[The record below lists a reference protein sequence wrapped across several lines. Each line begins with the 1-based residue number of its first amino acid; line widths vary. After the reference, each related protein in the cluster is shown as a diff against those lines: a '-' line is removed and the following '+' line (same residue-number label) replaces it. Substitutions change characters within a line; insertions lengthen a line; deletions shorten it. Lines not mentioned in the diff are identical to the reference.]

1 MLYILS
7 WAFCLALLLAVYK
20 VFLCGTTFH
29 RFNRFLLLG
38 FLALSAV
45 LPLCHIETE
54 HTGFSI
60 AETEFV
66 KTLETM
72 YSRPEAVA
80 TSLQEEAIT
89 PKATGNII
97 DENIELQ
104 VATEGNTARAN
115 MQPSD
120 KNRIDNVTETGHA
133 PIWPYL
139 LVGIYLMYVMII
151 LCGWVR
157 STVRMKRFLRSC
169 RRYRLGK
176 WIRLAVHK
184 NLFGPF
190 NWMNYI
196 VVPDEERKLHSD
208 VAVCHEMA
216 HVRCL
221 HCIDLVV
228 VGVCA
233 LVNPVAWL
241 LLRELKALHEYEAD
255 DHVLR
260 SGRLEAKTYQTLLI
274 KKTVG
279 AEAYALA
286 SCLNF
291 NLKNRII
298 MMKKEQ
304 TNGWR
309 KAWLLAVIPVA
320 GVALAV
326 FAKPASEADKS
337 VDICLAPVET
347 ADIPLQPD
355 ASRAVNLYVEKDGD
369 VYCSVGGHAFFK
381 HEKQQIDIELDD
393 VVGQG
398 VMDAYENGKPTT
410 VHITCEEGTDVE
422 KYKSVHSQARTAL
435 TLAKSKVDNPEKIDE
450 RIAVHNNEYRALLGS
465 SAVADNDT
473 IYKVVENLPEFP
485 GGTGELMTYLMKNLV
500 YPQECNAVPGFGM
513 RVIVRVVVEKDGS
526 LSDITVLNHKDSN
539 KETAEN
545 KAALDKAR
553 EAARNEAVR
562 VVKSMPKWTPAKHK
576 GKAVRCYFTM
586 PVAFRTK

>member
-20 VFLCGTTFH
+20 IFLSGTTFH

-54 HTGFSI
+54 HTDI
-60 AETEFV
+60 AIANTEFV
-66 KTLETM
+66 RTI
-72 YSRPEAVA
+72 EA
-80 TSLQEEAIT
+80 LQENHTAAVVTDVDAVQHPVQTVSEEVNT
-89 PKATGNII
+89 P
-97 DENIELQ
+97 
-104 VATEGNTARAN
+104 V
-115 MQPSD
+115 
-120 KNRIDNVTETGHA
+120 
-133 PIWPYL
+133 WPYL
-139 LVGIYLMYVMII
+139 LVGIYLMYVLII
-151 LCGWVR
+151 LSGWVR
-157 STVRMKRFLRSC
+157 STVKMKHFLRSC
-169 RRYRLGK
+169 RRYRLGR
-176 WIRLAVHK
+176 WVRLAVHK

-196 VVPDEERKLHSD
+196 VVPDEERKLHTD

-228 VGVCA
+228 VGMCA

-304 TNGWR
+304 TNRWR
-309 KAWLLAVIPVA
+309 KAWLLAAIPVA
-320 GVALAV
+320 GVALAM
-326 FAKPASEADKS
+326 FAVPASEAKAENGMTDTC
-337 VDICLAPVET
+337 VDAFPEVNIPVKT
-347 ADIPLQPD
+347 D
-355 ASRAVNLYVEKDGD
+355 ASIAANIYVEKDGD
-369 VYCSVGGHAFFK
+369 VYCSTNGNQFFM
-381 HEKQQIDIELDD
+381 HDMSNVDIKLDD
-393 VVGQG
+393 IVAQG
-398 VMDAYENGKPTT
+398 VVNAYENGKPTA
-410 VHITCEEGTDVE
+410 VHITCEKGTSVE
-422 KYKSVHSQARTAL
+422 TYKSVHAEVRAAL
-435 TLAKSKVDNPEKIDE
+435 TDVKSKVDNPAKIDE
-450 RIAVHNNEYRALLGS
+450 RIAVHNNEYRQLAGS
-465 SAVADNDT
+465 KSANAVKPVAAAAGDTT
-473 IYKVVENLPEFP
+473 IYKICENVPEFP

-500 YPQECNAVPGFGM
+500 YPQECNAFPGFKM
-513 RVIVRVVVEKDGS
+513 RVIVRTVVEKDGS
-526 LSDITVLNHKDSN
+526 LSGITVLNDISSCQ
-539 KETAEN
+539 TTPEN
-545 KAALDKAR
+545 KAAFEKAR
-553 EAARNEAVR
+553 KAAYDEAIR
-562 VVKSMPKWTPAKHK
+562 VMKSMPKWTPGTIK
-576 GKAVRCYFTM
+576 GKAVRSYFTI
-586 PVAFRTK
+586 PVTFRTN

>member
-20 VFLCGTTFH
+20 VFLSGTTFH

-54 HTGFSI
+54 HTDI
-60 AETEFV
+60 AIANTEFV
-66 KTLETM
+66 RTLETLQDGG
-72 YSRPEAVA
+72 ANVA
-80 TSLQEEAIT
+80 GRSAIVQDGEGT
-89 PKATGNII
+89 AIS
-97 DENIELQ
+97 D
-104 VATEGNTARAN
+104 VANDGTKVE
-115 MQPSD
+115 D
-120 KNRIDNVTETGHA
+120 KPVVWA
-133 PIWPYL
+133 YL
-139 LVGIYLMYVMII
+139 LVGVYLMYVLII
-151 LCGWVR
+151 LSGWVR
-157 STVRMKRFLRSC
+157 STVKMKRFLRAC

-176 WIRLAVHK
+176 WVRLAVHK

-196 VVPDEERKLHSD
+196 VVPDEERKLHTD

-228 VGVCA
+228 VGMCA

-347 ADIPLQPD
+347 VDIPLQPD

-381 HEKQQIDIELDD
+381 HEKQRIDIELDD
-393 VVGQG
+393 VVSQG
-398 VMDAYENGKPTT
+398 VMDAYENAKPTT

-435 TLAKSKVDNPEKIDE
+435 TLAKSKVDNPEKIDG

-526 LSDITVLNHKDSN
+526 LSDITVLKHKDSN
-539 KETAEN
+539 KETPEN

-586 PVAFRTK
+586 PVTFRTK

>member
-20 VFLCGTTFH
+20 VFLSGTTFH

-54 HTGFSI
+54 HTDI
-60 AETEFV
+60 AIANTEFV
-66 KTLETM
+66 RTLETLQDGGANA
-72 YSRPEAVA
+72 SGRSAIVPDGEGTAISDVANDGTKAEDKPAVWA
-80 TSLQEEAIT
+80 
-89 PKATGNII
+89 
-97 DENIELQ
+97 
-104 VATEGNTARAN
+104 
-115 MQPSD
+115 
-120 KNRIDNVTETGHA
+120 
-133 PIWPYL
+133 YL
-139 LVGIYLMYVMII
+139 LVGVYLMYVLII
-151 LCGWVR
+151 LSGWVR
-157 STVRMKRFLRSC
+157 STVKMKRFLCAC
-169 RRYRLGK
+169 RRYRLGR
-176 WIRLAVHK
+176 WVRLAVHK

-228 VGVCA
+228 VGACA

-381 HEKQQIDIELDD
+381 HEKQRIDIELDD
-393 VVGQG
+393 VVAQG

-422 KYKSVHSQARTAL
+422 KYKSVHSKARAAL
-435 TLAKSKVDNPEKIDE
+435 AGVKSEVDNPGKIDG

-539 KETAEN
+539 KETPEN
-545 KAALDKAR
+545 KAAR

-586 PVAFRTK
+586 PVTFRTK

>member
-20 VFLCGTTFH
+20 VFLSGTTFH

-54 HTGFSI
+54 HTDI
-60 AETEFV
+60 AIANTEFV
-66 KTLETM
+66 RTLETLQDGGANA
-72 YSRPEAVA
+72 SGRSAIVQDGEGTAISDVANDGTKAEDKPAVWA
-80 TSLQEEAIT
+80 
-89 PKATGNII
+89 
-97 DENIELQ
+97 
-104 VATEGNTARAN
+104 
-115 MQPSD
+115 
-120 KNRIDNVTETGHA
+120 
-133 PIWPYL
+133 YL
-139 LVGIYLMYVMII
+139 LVGVYLMYVLII
-151 LCGWVR
+151 LSGWVR
-157 STVRMKRFLRSC
+157 STMKMKRFLRAC

-176 WIRLAVHK
+176 WVRLAVHK

-196 VVPDEERKLHSD
+196 VVPDEERKLHTD

-228 VGVCA
+228 VGMCA

-347 ADIPLQPD
+347 VDIPLQPD

-393 VVGQG
+393 VVSQG

-422 KYKSVHSQARTAL
+422 KYKSVHSKARAAL
-435 TLAKSKVDNPEKIDE
+435 VGVKSEVDNPEKIDE

-526 LSDITVLNHKDSN
+526 LSDITVLKHKDSN
-539 KETAEN
+539 KETPEN

-586 PVAFRTK
+586 PVTFRTK

>member
-20 VFLCGTTFH
+20 VFLSGTTFH

-54 HTGFSI
+54 HTDI
-60 AETEFV
+60 AIANTEFV
-66 KTLETM
+66 RTLETLQDGGANA
-72 YSRPEAVA
+72 SGRSTIVQDGEGTAISDVA
-80 TSLQEEAIT
+80 NDGT
-89 PKATGNII
+89 KA
-97 DENIELQ
+97 E
-104 VATEGNTARAN
+104 
-115 MQPSD
+115 D
-120 KNRIDNVTETGHA
+120 KPVVWA
-133 PIWPYL
+133 YL
-139 LVGIYLMYVMII
+139 LVGVYLMYVLII
-151 LCGWVR
+151 LSGWVR
-157 STVRMKRFLRSC
+157 STVKMKRFLRAC

-176 WIRLAVHK
+176 WVRLAVHK

-309 KAWLLAVIPVA
+309 KAWLLAVIPAA

-347 ADIPLQPD
+347 VDIPLQPD

-393 VVGQG
+393 VVSQG
-398 VMDAYENGKPTT
+398 VMDAYENGKPTA

-435 TLAKSKVDNPEKIDE
+435 TLAKSKVDNPEKIDG

-526 LSDITVLNHKDSN
+526 LSDITVLKHKDSN
-539 KETAEN
+539 KETPEN

-553 EAARNEAVR
+553 EAARNEAIR

-586 PVAFRTK
+586 PVTFRTK

>member
-1 MLYILS
+1 M
-7 WAFCLALLLAVYK
+7 
-20 VFLCGTTFH
+20 
-29 RFNRFLLLG
+29 
-38 FLALSAV
+38 
-45 LPLCHIETE
+45 
-54 HTGFSI
+54 
-60 AETEFV
+60 
-66 KTLETM
+66 
-72 YSRPEAVA
+72 
-80 TSLQEEAIT
+80 
-89 PKATGNII
+89 
-97 DENIELQ
+97 
-104 VATEGNTARAN
+104 
-115 MQPSD
+115 
-120 KNRIDNVTETGHA
+120 
-133 PIWPYL
+133 
-139 LVGIYLMYVMII
+139 
-151 LCGWVR
+151 
-157 STVRMKRFLRSC
+157 
-169 RRYRLGK
+169 
-176 WIRLAVHK
+176 
-184 NLFGPF
+184 
-190 NWMNYI
+190 
-196 VVPDEERKLHSD
+196 
-208 VAVCHEMA
+208 
-216 HVRCL
+216 
-221 HCIDLVV
+221 
-228 VGVCA
+228 CA

-347 ADIPLQPD
+347 VDIPLQPD

-381 HEKQQIDIELDD
+381 HEKQRIDIELDD
-393 VVGQG
+393 VVSQG

-435 TLAKSKVDNPEKIDE
+435 TLAKSKVDNPEKIDG

-539 KETAEN
+539 KETPEN
-545 KAALDKAR
+545 KAAR

-586 PVAFRTK
+586 PVVFRTK

>member
-20 VFLCGTTFH
+20 IFLGGTTFH

-54 HTGFSI
+54 HTDI
-60 AETEFV
+60 AIANTEFV
-66 KTLETM
+66 RTI
-72 YSRPEAVA
+72 EA
-80 TSLQEEAIT
+80 LQESH
-89 PKATGNII
+89 
-97 DENIELQ
+97 
-104 VATEGNTARAN
+104 VAAVVTDVDAVQHSVRLESTE
-115 MQPSD
+115 
-120 KNRIDNVTETGHA
+120 ETT

-139 LVGIYLMYVMII
+139 LVGIYLMYVLII
-151 LCGWVR
+151 LSGWVR
-157 STVRMKRFLRSC
+157 STVKMKRFLRSC
-169 RRYRLGK
+169 RRYRLGR
-176 WIRLAVHK
+176 WVRLAVHK

-196 VVPDEERKLHSD
+196 VVPDEERKLHTD

-228 VGVCA
+228 VGMCA

-309 KAWLLAVIPVA
+309 KAWLLAVIPAA

-381 HEKQQIDIELDD
+381 HEKQQIGIELDD
-393 VVGQG
+393 VVSQG
-398 VMDAYENGKPTT
+398 VMDAYENGKPTA

-422 KYKSVHSQARTAL
+422 KYKSVHSKARAAL
-435 TLAKSKVDNPEKIDE
+435 AGVRSEVDNPEKIDE
-450 RIAVHNNEYRALLGS
+450 RIAVHNNEYRALLGKPT
-465 SAVADNDT
+465 VADNDS
-473 IYKVVENLPEFP
+473 IYKVVEHLPEYP
-485 GGTGELMTYLMKNLV
+485 GGTGELMTYMMKNLV

-526 LSDITVLNHKDSN
+526 LSDITVLKHKDSN
-539 KETAEN
+539 KETPEN

-553 EAARNEAVR
+553 EAARNEAIR

-576 GKAVRCYFTM
+576 GKAVRCYYTM
-586 PVAFRTK
+586 PVTFRTK

>member
-20 VFLCGTTFH
+20 VFLSGTTFH

-54 HTGFSI
+54 HTDI
-60 AETEFV
+60 AIANTEFV
-66 KTLETM
+66 RTLETLQDGG
-72 YSRPEAVA
+72 ANVA
-80 TSLQEEAIT
+80 GRSAIVQDREGT
-89 PKATGNII
+89 AISDVANDGTKA
-97 DENIELQ
+97 E
-104 VATEGNTARAN
+104 
-115 MQPSD
+115 D
-120 KNRIDNVTETGHA
+120 KPVVWA
-133 PIWPYL
+133 YL
-139 LVGIYLMYVMII
+139 LVGVYLMYVLII
-151 LCGWVR
+151 LSGWVR
-157 STVRMKRFLRSC
+157 STVKMKRFLRAC

-176 WIRLAVHK
+176 WVRLAVHK

-309 KAWLLAVIPVA
+309 KAWLLAVIPAA

-381 HEKQQIDIELDD
+381 HEKQLIDIELDD
-393 VVGQG
+393 VVAQG

-422 KYKSVHSQARTAL
+422 KYKSVHSKARAAL
-435 TLAKSKVDNPEKIDE
+435 DGVKSEVDNPEKIDG

-539 KETAEN
+539 KETPEN
-545 KAALDKAR
+545 KAAR

-586 PVAFRTK
+586 PVVFRTK

>member
-20 VFLCGTTFH
+20 VFLSGTTFH

-54 HTGFSI
+54 HTDI
-60 AETEFV
+60 AIANTEFV
-66 KTLETM
+66 RTLETLQDGGANA
-72 YSRPEAVA
+72 SGRSAIVPDGEGTAISDVANDGTKAEDKPAVWA
-80 TSLQEEAIT
+80 
-89 PKATGNII
+89 
-97 DENIELQ
+97 
-104 VATEGNTARAN
+104 
-115 MQPSD
+115 
-120 KNRIDNVTETGHA
+120 
-133 PIWPYL
+133 YL
-139 LVGIYLMYVMII
+139 LVGVYLMYVLII
-151 LCGWVR
+151 LSGWVR
-157 STVRMKRFLRSC
+157 STVKMKRFLCAC
-169 RRYRLGK
+169 RRYRLGR
-176 WIRLAVHK
+176 WVRLAVHK

-196 VVPDEERKLHSD
+196 VVPDEERKLHTD

-216 HVRCL
+216 HVCCL

-228 VGVCA
+228 VGACA

-422 KYKSVHSQARTAL
+422 KYKSVHRQARTAL
-435 TLAKSKVDNPEKIDE
+435 ALAKSKVDNPEKIDG

-539 KETAEN
+539 KETPEN
-545 KAALDKAR
+545 KAAR

-576 GKAVRCYFTM
+576 GKAVR
-586 PVAFRTK
+586 

>member
-20 VFLCGTTFH
+20 VFLSGTTFH

-54 HTGFSI
+54 HTDI
-60 AETEFV
+60 AIANTEFV
-66 KTLETM
+66 RTLETLQDGGANA
-72 YSRPEAVA
+72 SGRSAIVQDGEGTAISDVANDGTKAEDKPAVWA
-80 TSLQEEAIT
+80 
-89 PKATGNII
+89 
-97 DENIELQ
+97 
-104 VATEGNTARAN
+104 
-115 MQPSD
+115 
-120 KNRIDNVTETGHA
+120 
-133 PIWPYL
+133 YL
-139 LVGIYLMYVMII
+139 LVGVYLMYVLII
-151 LCGWVR
+151 LSGWVR
-157 STVRMKRFLRSC
+157 STVKMKRFLRAC

-176 WIRLAVHK
+176 WVRLAVHK

-196 VVPDEERKLHSD
+196 VVPDEERKLHTD

-393 VVGQG
+393 VVSQG

-435 TLAKSKVDNPEKIDE
+435 TLAKSKVDNPEKIDG

-526 LSDITVLNHKDSN
+526 LSDITVLKHKDSN
-539 KETAEN
+539 KETPEN

-553 EAARNEAVR
+553 EAARNEAIR

-586 PVAFRTK
+586 PVTFRTK

>member
-1 MLYILS
+1 M
-7 WAFCLALLLAVYK
+7 ALLLAVYK
-20 VFLCGTTFH
+20 IFLSGTTFH
-29 RFNRFLLLG
+29 RFNRFLLLA

-54 HTGFSI
+54 HTEI
-60 AETEFV
+60 AIANTEFV
-66 KTLETM
+66 RTI
-72 YSRPEAVA
+72 EA
-80 TSLQEEAIT
+80 LQESHVAAVVTDVDAVQYPVQTVSEEVNT
-89 PKATGNII
+89 P
-97 DENIELQ
+97 
-104 VATEGNTARAN
+104 V
-115 MQPSD
+115 
-120 KNRIDNVTETGHA
+120 
-133 PIWPYL
+133 WPYL
-139 LVGIYLMYVMII
+139 LVGIYLMYVLII
-151 LCGWVR
+151 LSGWVR
-157 STVRMKRFLRSC
+157 STVKMKRFLRSC
-169 RRYRLGK
+169 RRYRLGR
-176 WIRLAVHK
+176 WVRLAVHK

-196 VVPDEERKLHSD
+196 VVPDEERKLHTD

-304 TNGWR
+304 TNRWR
-309 KAWLLAVIPVA
+309 KAWLLAAIPVA
-320 GVALAV
+320 GVALAM
-326 FAKPASEADKS
+326 FAVPANEAKAENGMSDT
-337 VDICLAPVET
+337 CLDALPEVNVPVKT
-347 ADIPLQPD
+347 D
-355 ASRAVNLYVEKDGD
+355 ASIAANIYVEKDGD
-369 VYCSVGGHAFFK
+369 VYCSVNGNKFFK
-381 HEKQQIDIELDD
+381 HDKSQIDIELID
-393 VVGQG
+393 VVSQG
-398 VMDAYENGKPTT
+398 VMDAYEKGKPTT

-422 KYKSVHSQARTAL
+422 KYKSVHNQARAAL
-435 TLAKSKVDNPEKIDE
+435 TLTKSNVDNPEKIDE

-473 IYKVVENLPEFP
+473 IYKMVEELPEFP

-526 LSDITVLNHKDSN
+526 LSDITVQKHKVSN
-539 KETAEN
+539 KETPEN

-553 EAARNEAVR
+553 EAARKEAVR
-562 VVKSMPKWTPAKHK
+562 VVQSMPKWTPAKHK

-586 PVAFRTK
+586 PVTFRTK